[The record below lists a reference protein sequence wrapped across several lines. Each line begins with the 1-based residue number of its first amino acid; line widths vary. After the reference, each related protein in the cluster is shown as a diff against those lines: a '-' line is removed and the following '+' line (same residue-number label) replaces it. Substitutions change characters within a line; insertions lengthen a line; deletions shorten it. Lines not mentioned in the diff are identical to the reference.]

1 MNIKLD
7 NKMQLLVLFV
17 LASSIV
23 CIAQSIITTGFVY
36 LMSDFSVSSTQAQ
49 WSYSAFLLVVGVM
62 IPLSAYI
69 SRKFSSK
76 TIFFFSLSVFL
87 LGSIICYFST
97 SLIVLIVGRILQAI
111 GNGIIMPYVQ
121 ILVLRTI
128 SEEKWQTY
136 MGLYGL
142 VSAIAPVIGAFLG
155 GFVITIYGWRELF
168 TFFTVATIILLILGV
183 IFVKDNT
190 PTEDYPLDYLSV
202 VLSIIG
208 CAGIMLGFTNVADFV
223 FTHYMVILPIIIG
236 IVTLI
241 IFVKRQSKL
250 ENPLINLSILKN
262 KYFTVGTI
270 FICILFACLN
280 GCTALMP
287 IFIQGIAYNSAI
299 FSASVLLPGGLL
311 IIVFNIV
318 GPLLTNRIGIKKV
331 LIMGCI
337 LSIIGFVTMMFY
349 TQDSSFEFMTIT
361 QSIRYIG
368 VGLALMPATTWAL
381 TMVSDKVEDAT
392 AVSNTLRQ
400 IFAAI
405 GSSMVVVIVALLAG
419 GSIGHNSASVVAF
432 NQTSLILLL
441 LHVVMLILTIVFI
454 DDKDK
459 IEKSNT
465 NAETPDSSNNDW
477 LTFRKK

>member
-1 MNIKLD
+1 MNAKL
-7 NKMQLLVLFV
+7 NSRMQLIILFIIAASLVT
-17 LASSIV
+17 
-23 CIAQSIITTGFVY
+23 IAQSIITTGVVY

-49 WSYSAFLLVVGVM
+49 WSYSVFLLVVGVM

-69 SRKFSSK
+69 SRRFNAR
-76 TIFFFSLSVFL
+76 TIFFFSLSIFL

-97 SLIVLIVGRILQAI
+97 SLIILIIGRILQGI

-121 ILVLRTI
+121 ILLLRTI
-128 SEEKWQTY
+128 PEEKWQTY

-142 VSAIAPVIGAFLG
+142 VIAIAPVLGSFIG

-168 TFFTVATIILLILGV
+168 SFFTVATIIILVLGI

-190 PTEDYPLDYLSV
+190 PSEDYPLDYLSV
-202 VLSIIG
+202 VLSVIG
-208 CAGIMLGFTNVADFV
+208 CAGVMLGFTNVADYG
-223 FTHYMVILPIIIG
+223 FTHYLVILPIIIG
-236 IVTLI
+236 IMALI
-241 IFVKRQSKL
+241 LFVKRQPKL
-250 ENPLINLSILKN
+250 EKPLINLTILKN
-262 KYFTVGTI
+262 KYFLVGTT

-280 GCTALMP
+280 GCTALIP
-287 IFIQGIAYNSAI
+287 IFIQGVAYNSAI
-299 FSASVLLPGGLL
+299 ISASVMLPGGLL

-337 LSIIGFVTMMFY
+337 LSIIGYVTMMFY

-368 VGLALMPATTWAL
+368 VGLALMPATTWTL
-381 TMVSDKVEDAT
+381 TMVSDKVEDGT
-392 AVSNTLRQ
+392 AVNNTLRQ
-400 IFAAI
+400 ISAAI
-405 GSSMVVVIVALLAG
+405 GSSIVVVIVAVLAG
-419 GSIGHNSASVVAF
+419 GAIDHNTASVVAF

-441 LHVVMLILTIVFI
+441 LHVVMLILTIVYI

-459 IEKSNT
+459 IEKLNKT
-465 NAETPDSSNNDW
+465 A
-477 LTFRKK
+477 